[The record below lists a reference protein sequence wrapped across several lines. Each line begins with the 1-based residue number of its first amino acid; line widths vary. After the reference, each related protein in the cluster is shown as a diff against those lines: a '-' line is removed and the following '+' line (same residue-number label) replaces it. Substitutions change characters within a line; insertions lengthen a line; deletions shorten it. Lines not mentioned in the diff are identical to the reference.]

1 MKQQNRKNK
10 EQKTPLIFRI
20 GLILICAMMI
30 SCYMM
35 SGIYARYS
43 TTVTGK
49 ATARTARFSGGTVTC
64 DRSFNINLAEIEN
77 LDNCFPSD
85 SQRHVKY
92 FAVNVDFSI
101 KFDEAE
107 VARKFILELIIMPY
121 ETIDGRKTSFKCP
134 ENTTCK
140 LNIDANEAINT
151 ANYVKDNLYYS
162 IPEGI
167 EITVTVT
174 EDGNLQ
180 FTGDVPIGAPEY
192 NLKVTYFI
200 PISYFASSS
209 LEEIKAESDIIAYNF
224 ICEQVD

>member
-20 GLILICAMMI
+20 GLILMCAMMI

-85 SQRHVKY
+85 NKRHVKY

-107 VARKFILELIIMPY
+107 VARKFILELNIVPY
-121 ETIDGRKTSFKCP
+121 EKIADGKTSFKCP

-140 LNIDANEAINT
+140 LNIDANEAINN
-151 ANYVKDNLYYS
+151 ANYIKDTLYCT

-167 EITVTVT
+167 EITVT
-174 EDGNLQ
+174 EDRILQ

-200 PISYFASSS
+200 PIAYFSS
-209 LEEIKAESDIIAYNF
+209 LSLIEAESDIFAYKF
-224 ICEQVD
+224 VCEQVD

>member
-30 SCYMM
+30 SCYIM

-49 ATARTARFSGGTVTC
+49 AIARTAKFSGGTLIC
-64 DRSFNINLAEIEN
+64 DQSFNIDLAEIEN

-107 VARKFILELIIMPY
+107 VVRNFIFDLIIVPF
-121 ETIDGRKTSFKCP
+121 ETIDGGKTSFKCP
-134 ENTTCK
+134 EDTTYE
-140 LNIDANEAINT
+140 LNIETSEAINT
-151 ANYVKDNLYYS
+151 ANYVKDNLYYL
-162 IPEGI
+162 IPKGI
-167 EITVTVT
+167 EITVT

-192 NLKVTYFI
+192 NLEVTYFI
-200 PISYFASSS
+200 PIAYFSS
-209 LEEIKAESDIIAYNF
+209 LSSIEAESDIFAYNF
-224 ICEQVD
+224 VCEQVD

>member
-49 ATARTARFSGGTVTC
+49 ATARTARFSGGPVTC
-64 DRSFNINLAEIEN
+64 DRSFNIDLATTEN
-77 LDNCFPSD
+77 LKICFPTD
-85 SQRHVKY
+85 NQRHVKY
-92 FAVNVDFSI
+92 FAIDVDFSI

-107 VARKFILELIIMPY
+107 VVRKFILDLIIVPF
-121 ETIDGRKTSFKCP
+121 ETIDGGKTSFKCP
-134 ENTTCK
+134 EDTTCE
-140 LNIDANEAINT
+140 LNIETSKAINT

-162 IPEGI
+162 IPDGI
-167 EITVTVT
+167 EITVT

-180 FTGDVPIGAPEY
+180 FTGDVPVGAPEY
-192 NLKVTYFI
+192 NFEVTYFI
-200 PISYFASSS
+200 PI
-209 LEEIKAESDIIAYNF
+209 LLESDLNPWNGFLRSAYAYQN
-224 ICEQVD
+224 V

>member
-64 DRSFNINLAEIEN
+64 DRSFNIDLATTEN
-77 LDNCFPSD
+77 LKICFPTD
-85 SQRHVKY
+85 NQRHVKY
-92 FAVNVDFSI
+92 FAIDVDFSI

-107 VARKFILELIIMPY
+107 VVRKFILDLIIVPF
-121 ETIDGRKTSFKCP
+121 ETIDGGKTSFKCP
-134 ENTTCK
+134 EDTTCE
-140 LNIDANEAINT
+140 LNIETSKAINT
-151 ANYVKDNLYYS
+151 ANYVKDKLYYI
-162 IPEGI
+162 IPDGI
-167 EITVTVT
+167 EITVT

-192 NLKVTYFI
+192 NLEVTYFI
-200 PISYFASSS
+200 PIAYFSS
-209 LEEIKAESDIIAYNF
+209 LSSIEAESDIFAYNF
-224 ICEQVD
+224 VCEQVD